1 MTEWYARWL
10 SRRGEAYSSLADA
23 IEQAIRSGHLP
34 VGAQLP
40 THRSLAMELGVAV
53 STVSRAYAEATK
65 RGLIGGTAGR
75 GTFVLSADNYQD
87 QRLGRDGLRPLER
100 LYLPFLQRE
109 DAINLSLNE
118 PMPLGTEQRLREA
131 IVALS
136 GKADLDELAHYQPP
150 QGKATHRA
158 AGAAWIRE
166 LGMEVSAEDVFVVSG
181 GQTALMTVFL
191 GLARP
196 GDVVL
201 TEDLTWPGA
210 LSVARLADIRLAP
223 VSMDADGIMP
233 EAFERACLEHRPR
246 FLYTMPTLHNPT
258 AITASRGRREA
269 IVEIA
274 RKHQVLIVEDDAY
287 GFLVEPRTIPYCELA
302 PDLTVYLTSLSKC
315 ISPALRVGF
324 MVVPPRFHR
333 SMRAATRATTS
344 TVSPILLEITRHL
357 IDSGSG
363 REAIAFQS
371 AVARKRQQLAASILG
386 HGEPVK
392 TSFHLWLKL
401 PPDIR
406 HAAFIADALAR
417 GVSVT
422 PGDAF
427 TVSPDQEPGG
437 VRICL
442 CAEPDETRVRS
453 ALLTLSRLLEAD
465 RAEALAI
472 V

>member
-1 MTEWYARWL
+1 
-10 SRRGEAYSSLADA
+10 
-23 IEQAIRSGHLP
+23 
-34 VGAQLP
+34 
-40 THRSLAMELGVAV
+40 
-53 STVSRAYAEATK
+53 
-65 RGLIGGTAGR
+65 
-75 GTFVLSADNYQD
+75 
-87 QRLGRDGLRPLER
+87 
-100 LYLPFLQRE
+100 
-109 DAINLSLNE
+109 
-118 PMPLGTEQRLREA
+118 
-131 IVALS
+131 
-136 GKADLDELAHYQPP
+136 
-150 QGKATHRA
+150 
-158 AGAAWIRE
+158 
-166 LGMEVSAEDVFVVSG
+166 
-181 GQTALMTVFL
+181 
-191 GLARP
+191 
-196 GDVVL
+196 
-201 TEDLTWPGA
+201 
-210 LSVARLADIRLAP
+210 
-223 VSMDADGIMP
+223 MDADGILP
-233 EAFERACLEHRPR
+233 EAFERACFEHRPR

-258 AITASRGRREA
+258 AITASRARREA

-287 GFLVEPRTIPYCELA
+287 GFLVEPRAIPYCELA
-302 PDLTVYLTSLSKC
+302 PELTVYLTSLSKC

-324 MVVPPRFHR
+324 MVVPPRLHR

-371 AVARKRQQLAASILG
+371 AVARKRQELAASILG

-392 TSFHLWLKL
+392 TSFHFWLRL

-406 HAAFIADALAR
+406 NAAFVADALAR

-453 ALLTLSRLLEAD
+453 ALLTLRRLLEAD
-465 RAEALAI
+465 HAEALAI